1 MIVLGIDGSLRGTGL
16 AVLDWAGTKGNAL
29 HGEVVKVPAKERP
42 SECLRRIRERLDAL
56 LAEYRPETAAI
67 EGGFYFAKNP
77 KTALVLGEVRG
88 VCIAEC
94 AAAGVPIFEYSP
106 SRAKQNVVGWG
117 QAPKDQVAR
126 MVMSM
131 LSMAE
136 CPPDDVTDAF
146 AIALCHAHMSRGLA
160 AQTPL

>member
-16 AVLDWAGTKGNAL
+16 AVLDWAGTQGRAL
-29 HGEVVKVPAKERP
+29 HGEVVKVPQKERH
-42 SECLRRIRERLDAL
+42 SECLRRIRERVEAL
-56 LAEYRPETAAI
+56 LAEYHPEAAAI

-88 VCIAEC
+88 ACISAC

-106 SRAKQNVVGWG
+106 KRAKQNITGWG
-117 QAPKDQVAR
+117 QAPKEQVAR

-131 LSMAE
+131 LSMTE
-136 CPPDDVTDAF
+136 CPADDVTDAY
-146 AIALCHAHMSRGLA
+146 ALALCHTHMARGLSA
-160 AQTPL
+160 VEPL